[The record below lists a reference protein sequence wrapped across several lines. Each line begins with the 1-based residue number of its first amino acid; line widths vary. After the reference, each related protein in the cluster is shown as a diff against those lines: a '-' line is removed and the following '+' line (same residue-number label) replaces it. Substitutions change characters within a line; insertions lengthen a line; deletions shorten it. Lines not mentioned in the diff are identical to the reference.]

1 MEAGVK
7 VFAVAL
13 TATVLNAV
21 LKRNTPELAIL
32 LGLCAGMW
40 ILWSV
45 AEGAAEIAALAA
57 HMVEQTGLGEEL
69 LAPVA
74 KTVVCSVVTRITA
87 ELCRS
92 AGEQG
97 TAAFV
102 ELAGTV
108 LALLASLPLI
118 RAVTLLM
125 TEMLL

>member
-21 LKRNTPELAIL
+21 LKRHTPELAIL

-69 LAPVA
+69 LARLR
-74 KTVVCSVVTRITA
+74 KRW
-87 ELCRS
+87 S
-92 AGEQG
+92 A
-97 TAAFV
+97 
-102 ELAGTV
+102 
-108 LALLASLPLI
+108 PL
-118 RAVTLLM
+118 
-125 TEMLL
+125 

>member
-1 MEAGVK
+1 M
-7 VFAVAL
+7 
-13 TATVLNAV
+13 
-21 LKRNTPELAIL
+21 
-32 LGLCAGMW
+32 
-40 ILWSV
+40 
-45 AEGAAEIAALAA
+45 
-57 HMVEQTGLGEEL
+57 
-69 LAPVA
+69 
-74 KTVVCSVVTRITA
+74 TRITA